1 MRLRRTK
8 PAAASAGA
16 IATLLAVTVLV
27 GAVPGVPCS
36 AGASTEPEDFRMKT
50 AEDLFDLCSTPTN
63 DPNYVAAIHFCHG
76 FAAGAYQ
83 YDEAISGRKGKP
95 KLYCLPDPPPTRNEA
110 MGEFVTWAKANPSVF
125 KERPVDG
132 LFRFLGQRYPC
143 AK

>member
-1 MRLRRTK
+1 MRLLRTEL
-8 PAAASAGA
+8 AGAGPVA

-27 GAVPGVPCS
+27 SVVARAPS
-36 AGASTEPEDFRMKT
+36 TARASTEPEDFKMKT
-50 AEDLFDLCSTPTN
+50 AEDLFDLCSTPTS

-76 FAAGAYQ
+76 FASGAYQ

-95 KLYCLPDPPPTRNEA
+95 KLYCFPDPPPTRNEA
-110 MGEFVTWAKANPSVF
+110 MAEFVAWGKANPSVF
-125 KERPVDG
+125 KERPVDA